1 MTNRQWEVLRI
12 LLRDKKTTISKIAN
26 ELEVH
31 TRTIERNIERLIS
44 TGVAVTKKQ
53 GRGGGVYIHEKYKV
67 DIELLTDR
75 DILELFSAASIY
87 ANIFETDFLKR
98 MNRKIT
104 LLNPESMQIVRTII
118 DRCLVID
125 LFEKPIKIDEQIEL
139 EIRKAIML
147 EHKIIF
153 EEKFFKKYPHLITL
167 AEHAEWYYTHSINV
181 AILSVL
187 LAKQLEY
194 DDNTIREIV
203 IGAIL
208 HDIGLIFIDKEILY
222 KEDIE
227 LEVEDMELRKKH
239 CNLGIMTMKS
249 ASIPLVS
256 EKIIE
261 QHHEELDGTG
271 YPKQLKK
278 ESILKEAHI
287 VAIADRL
294 DTRISYKG
302 EKKVEALQ
310 DVITD
315 MHKMSKKYDR
325 KSVNALKKI
334 FNI

>member
-75 DILELFSAASIY
+75 DILELFSAASVY

-147 EHKIIF
+147 EHNIIIKLQG
-153 EEKFFKKYPHLITL
+153 EI
-167 AEHAEWYYTHSINV
+167 
-181 AILSVL
+181 
-187 LAKQLEY
+187 KQVTVFPISYVIKSDGCYLYVFDLEY
-194 DDNTIREIV
+194 M
-203 IGAIL
+203 
-208 HDIGLIFIDKEILY
+208 LIPC
-222 KEDIE
+222 
-227 LEVEDMELRKKH
+227 H
-239 CNLGIMTMKS
+239 
-249 ASIPLVS
+249 
-256 EKIIE
+256 KIIE
-261 QHHEELDGTG
+261 VKVCREKTNRIRHEWIE
-271 YPKQLKK
+271 YKK
-278 ESILKEAHI
+278 NENI
-287 VAIADRL
+287 
-294 DTRISYKG
+294 
-302 EKKVEALQ
+302 
-310 DVITD
+310 
-315 MHKMSKKYDR
+315 
-325 KSVNALKKI
+325 KKI
-334 FNI
+334 

>member
-1 MTNRQWEVLRI
+1 ME
-12 LLRDKKTTISKIAN
+12 
-26 ELEVH
+26 E
-31 TRTIERNIERLIS
+31 
-44 TGVAVTKKQ
+44 
-53 GRGGGVYIHEKYKV
+53 
-67 DIELLTDR
+67 
-75 DILELFSAASIY
+75 ILENRESNEQEKHYQQFVNEVEKVKQKYNISEEVDFSNATECI
-87 ANIFETDFLKR
+87 
-98 MNRKIT
+98 
-104 LLNPESMQIVRTII
+104 
-118 DRCLVID
+118 
-125 LFEKPIKIDEQIEL
+125 
-139 EIRKAIML
+139 
-147 EHKIIF
+147 HKIIF
-153 EEKFFKKYPHLITL
+153 EENFFKKYPHLITL

>member
-1 MTNRQWEVLRI
+1 MKDIYGEEIIVKKDIYGINGSVYITKGKVII
-12 LLRDKKTTISKIAN
+12 LDEI
-26 ELEVH
+26 
-31 TRTIERNIERLIS
+31 NIERF
-44 TGVAVTKKQ
+44 KKL
-53 GRGGGVYIHEKYKV
+53 G
-67 DIELLTDR
+67 
-75 DILELFSAASIY
+75 ILEEILENIESNEQEKHYQQFVNEVEKVKQKYNISEEVDFSNATECI
-87 ANIFETDFLKR
+87 
-98 MNRKIT
+98 
-104 LLNPESMQIVRTII
+104 
-118 DRCLVID
+118 
-125 LFEKPIKIDEQIEL
+125 
-139 EIRKAIML
+139 
-147 EHKIIF
+147 HKIIF

-167 AEHAEWYYTHSINV
+167 AEHAEWYYTHNINV

-187 LAKQLEY
+187 LAKQLGY